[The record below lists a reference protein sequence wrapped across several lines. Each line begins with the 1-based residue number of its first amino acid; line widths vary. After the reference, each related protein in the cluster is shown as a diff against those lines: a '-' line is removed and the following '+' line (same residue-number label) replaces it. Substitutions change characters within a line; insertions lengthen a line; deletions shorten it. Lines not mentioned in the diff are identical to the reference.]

1 MNDLFNNILFF
12 VFFALILFAA
22 LSDASSFRI
31 PNIVSLGLV
40 ALFPVHVLIS
50 PSEVDW
56 MGGAAVAAGAFVV
69 GFILFARG
77 WVGGGDV
84 KLLSA
89 TLLWAGSTLAAPQLL
104 VMGLVGGVLA
114 LGALVRSRT
123 RHHPPDA
130 AAPKVPYGVAIA
142 AGAGYAGMKL
152 LLG

>member
-1 MNDLFNNILFF
+1 MNDLFNHLLFF
-12 VFFALILFAA
+12 LFFALILFAA

-40 ALFPVHVLIS
+40 VLFPVHVLIS
-50 PSEVDW
+50 PSHVDW
-56 MGGAAVAAGAFVV
+56 VGGVAVAAGAFTV
-69 GFILFARG
+69 GFILFSRG

-114 LGALVRSRT
+114 FGALVRSRAH
-123 RHHPPDA
+123 RDPLDA